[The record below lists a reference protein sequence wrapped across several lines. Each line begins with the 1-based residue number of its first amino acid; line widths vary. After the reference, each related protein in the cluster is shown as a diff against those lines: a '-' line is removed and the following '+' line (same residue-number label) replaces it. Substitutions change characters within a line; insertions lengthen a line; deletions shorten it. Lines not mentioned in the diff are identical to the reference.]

1 MCDFGSDD
9 GNDPESLSNITM
21 KIITVIITIVV
32 IMIDEGN
39 YKSNHNV
46 INIYKNNFDNMIMTI
61 IQDSNSNFISKVA
74 VIDVVIAVQKAV
86 EKAVENAK
94 IREGNNTSEE

>member
-1 MCDFGSDD
+1 MCGFGSDG

-39 YKSNHNV
+39 YKSHHNV
-46 INIYKNNFDNMIMTI
+46 INIYKNNFDTMIMTI
-61 IQDSNSNFISKVA
+61 I
-74 VIDVVIAVQKAV
+74 
-86 EKAVENAK
+86 
-94 IREGNNTSEE
+94 

>member
-1 MCDFGSDD
+1 MCGFGSNG

-32 IMIDEGN
+32 IMIGEGN

-46 INIYKNNFDNMIMTI
+46 INIYKNNFDTMIMTI
-61 IQDSNSNFISKVA
+61 I
-74 VIDVVIAVQKAV
+74 
-86 EKAVENAK
+86 
-94 IREGNNTSEE
+94 